1 MTAPAQLA
9 ASLRRTI
16 DGPMWHGPA
25 IRELLIGVDARAAAA
40 RPVVAAHSIWELVLH
55 MASWAEI
62 CERRLRG
69 ESLGDPDP
77 EGDWPPV
84 PADATAEAWA
94 QAQARVAS
102 SYERL
107 ASAAE
112 SLSAADLA
120 RPVGERGY
128 DAATMLQGTVEH
140 GAYHG
145 GQIALLKRAL
155 VEPKGS
161 V

>member
-1 MTAPAQLA
+1 
-9 ASLRRTI
+9 
-16 DGPMWHGPA
+16 MWHGPA

-40 RPVVAAHSIWELVLH
+40 RPIPGAHSIWELVHHL
-55 MASWAEI
+55 AAWAEI
-62 CERRLRG
+62 CEQRLQGRA
-69 ESLGDPDP
+69 LGDPTP

-84 PADATAEAWA
+84 PANPAAHAWT

-112 SLSAADLA
+112 SLSDADLA
-120 RPVGERGY
+120 RQVGERGY
-128 DAATMLQGTVEH
+128 DAATMLRGAVEH
-140 GAYHG
+140 GVYHG

-155 VEPKGS
+155 VEPQGS

>member
-1 MTAPAQLA
+1 MRSAKQIG

-25 IRELLIGVDARAAAA
+25 IRELLYGVDARSATA
-40 RPVVAAHSIWELVLH
+40 RPVTGAHSIWELVLH

-62 CERRLRG
+62 VERRLG
-69 ESLGDPDP
+69 GDALHDPDP

-84 PADATAEAWA
+84 PADATAEAWTR
-94 QAQARVAS
+94 AQARVAS

-107 ASAAE
+107 ASAADA
-112 SLSAADLA
+112 LSDADLA
-120 RPVGERGY
+120 RQVGERGY
-128 DAATMLQGTVEH
+128 DVATMLQGVVEH

-155 VEPKGS
+155 VEPQGS